1 MESKINVAVR
11 MKPLTE
17 QERVQEKNHIWT
29 QVSDN
34 TIMNVKNKELY
45 TFDSVFSE
53 GVTTQ

>member
-17 QERVQEKNHIWT
+17 QERAQEKNHIWT

-53 GVTTQ
+53 GVST